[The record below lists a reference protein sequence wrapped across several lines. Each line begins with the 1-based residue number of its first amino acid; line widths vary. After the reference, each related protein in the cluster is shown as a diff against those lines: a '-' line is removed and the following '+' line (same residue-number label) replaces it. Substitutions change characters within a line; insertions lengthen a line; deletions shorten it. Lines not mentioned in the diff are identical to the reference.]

1 MKVKNTKIYYFL
13 LVTVTIVIFYFLL
26 KDIGIKKIFEEL
38 SKANLILIFLAFL
51 FSLGFVILSGQ
62 KLKMFVEMMGY
73 KIGLPR
79 CQKITIATYTLNV
92 MIPSKGGDFIKAFSL
107 RDILPISQG
116 IGIVIL
122 ERLIDLFIL
131 CLIVLIGSV
140 LLNNQ
145 ELMLISSSMLLLFMI
160 SIIIMIK
167 LSNLHMRN
175 NFLKK
180 LNDIGCVAKSL
191 FNNKKYTLFIA
202 LIGAIIWFGS
212 AFQAYILYRALGVNI
227 PFVYTIE
234 VMPIVI
240 FVGFIPI
247 TIAGMGTREAA
258 LIYFFS
264 TYASDSTNITVG
276 LLFCLLRYWVLAL
289 LGIPFIGHL
298 KGYSISPPD

>member
-1 MKVKNTKIYYFL
+1 MIVKNTKIHYFL

-51 FSLGFVILSGQ
+51 LSLGFVILSGQ
-62 KLKMFVEMMGY
+62 KLKVFVEMMGY
-73 KIGLPR
+73 KIGLAR
-79 CQKITIATYTLNV
+79 CQKITIATYALNI

-167 LSNLHMRN
+167 LSNLHIKN
-175 NFLKK
+175 NFFKK
-180 LNDIGCVAKSL
+180 LNDIGCVAKAL

-212 AFQAYILYRALGVNI
+212 AFQAYILYRALGENI
-227 PFVYTIE
+227 PFIYTIE

-298 KGYSISPPD
+298 QGYRTHHPD